1 MATIIHKDGKTIAVE
16 YHALKRHLDAGWS
29 TCLDAPAK
37 AVETVE
43 EEVPAEEAPKPKR
56 RATRKKVK
64 EDDE

>member
-16 YHALKRHLDAGWS
+16 YPALKRHLDAGWS

-37 AVETVE
+37 AVESV
-43 EEVPAEEAPKPKR
+43 EEAPKPKR

-64 EDDE
+64 DDDE